1 MHLTRCSSLLFGSFT
16 VFWAIVI
23 LVLSTM
29 PGKQLPQ
36 IPWLMTPDKF
46 GHAAVYAVLTI
57 GLYGTLRTWIVP
69 RTSAYLTAAALAAT
83 YGISME
89 VVQFLFFPGRYFEFW
104 DIVANII
111 GAFLALL
118 VLKLINY

>member
-1 MHLTRCSSLLFGSFT
+1 MHLTRRSSLIYGIFT
-16 VFWAIVI
+16 VFWALVI

-29 PGKQLPQ
+29 PGNQLPQ

-57 GLYGTLRTWIVP
+57 GLYGTLRTWITP